1 MTDTRPTITGSLA
14 GAAAHAPAVITSEQ
28 LLAGGRELIITHADS
43 VYRLKLT
50 GSNKLILTK

>member
-1 MTDTRPTITGSLA
+1 MTDTRTSITG
-14 GAAAHAPAVITSEQ
+14 GVAPPEPVTITSEQ
-28 LLAGGRELIITHADS
+28 LLAGGREVIIVHAES